1 MVTPSSPPAL
11 IEGMHA
17 VDARL
22 AAWSDAA
29 RARLAAPVSAEAYGR
44 VERVSATLIGA
55 RLADCAIGHL
65 CEIGHRRSDV
75 RPTLAEVVGFDGA
88 HALLAP
94 LGSTQGLSPDTPV
107 RSLGRGHELAVGAHL
122 LGAILDGLGRPLDP
136 LAPPGVD
143 APAPQCRLQP
153 VLAAPPLPTERPR
166 IADRLVT
173 GVRAIDALATLARG
187 QRIALLAGPGCG
199 KTTLL
204 GALARGTAAD
214 VVVLALVGERGR
226 ELNEFLE
233 RELDP
238 SRLARTVVI
247 WAGADAA
254 AIERVRAP
262 FTATAI
268 AEGFRAAG
276 QHVLLLV
283 DSLTRTAR
291 AQRELGLAAGEPP
304 GRLGFPPSVH
314 AMLPRLTE
322 RAGLT
327 RDGSITAIYTV
338 LTETDTGDPIAEEAR
353 SLLDGHIV
361 LSRSLV
367 ERGHFPPV
375 DVLASL
381 SRTMHAVV
389 DDAHREQAARLR
401 GLLARHRDLELLIAL
416 GEFKTG
422 FDADNDEAVARHA
435 RIAAFLRQDL
445 RVASSWQQTMEQ
457 LNATVHG

>member
-1 MVTPSSPPAL
+1 
-11 IEGMHA
+11 MHGI
-17 VDARL
+17 DARL
-22 AAWSDAA
+22 AAWTNAA
-29 RARLAAPVSAEAYGR
+29 RARLAAPALAEAYGH

-55 RLADCAIGHL
+55 RLADCTIGHL
-65 CEIGHRRSDV
+65 CEIGHPHRNA

-88 HALLAP
+88 HVLLAP
-94 LGSTQGLSPDTPV
+94 LGCTQGLSPGTPV

-122 LGAILDGLGRPLDP
+122 LGEVLDGLGRPLDP
-136 LAPPGVD
+136 LDPADPRRVD
-143 APAPQCRLQP
+143 APAAQCRRQA
-153 VLAAPPLPTERPR
+153 VLAAPPPPTGRPR
-166 IADRLVT
+166 IADKLVT
-173 GVRAIDALATLARG
+173 GVRAIDALATLGRG
-187 QRIALLAGPGCG
+187 QRIALLAGPGAG

-233 RELDP
+233 RELDR
-238 SRLARTVVI
+238 SRLARTVVV
-247 WAGADAA
+247 WTGADAA

-283 DSLTRTAR
+283 DSLTRVAR
-291 AQRELGLAAGEPP
+291 AQREIGLAAGEPP
-304 GRLGFPPSVH
+304 GRLGFPPSVY

-338 LTETDTGDPIAEEAR
+338 LTESDTGDPIAEEAR

-361 LSRSLV
+361 LSRALV
-367 ERGHFPPV
+367 ERGHFPPI

-389 DDAHREQAARLR
+389 DDVHRSQAARLR
-401 GLLARHRDLELLIAL
+401 DLLARHRDLELLIAL
-416 GEFKTG
+416 GEFQTG

-445 RVASSWQQTMEQ
+445 RVASSWLQTMEQ